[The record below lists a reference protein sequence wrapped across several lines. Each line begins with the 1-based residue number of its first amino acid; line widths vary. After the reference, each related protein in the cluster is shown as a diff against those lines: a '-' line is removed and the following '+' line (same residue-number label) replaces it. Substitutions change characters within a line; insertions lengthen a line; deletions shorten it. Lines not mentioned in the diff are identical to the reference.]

1 MFHIDWPWM
10 LLFLPLPWLFAR
22 WLPVAKQSGDALF
35 LPFAVGVSA
44 SSQAGVSKRL
54 WAKKLL
60 LILCWLSLIFSATRP
75 QWLGQAEPV
84 ATTGR
89 RMMLAVDVSGSM
101 QAKDMAGGA
110 SRLSV
115 VQYVAS
121 NFVKGRT
128 GDQIGLIV
136 FGSEPYVQTPI
147 TPDLNTVEQFLQ
159 QTVVGIAGTQTN
171 IGDAIGLAIKQL
183 QNTPTVTSKQGDK
196 VLVLVT
202 DGASNAGN
210 VDPIEAAKMA
220 AKTGLKIYTI
230 GVGAEVSPGFF
241 GMSGNVDLDEDTLK
255 KIANITGGLY
265 FRATDA
271 DALQS
276 VYAKIDQLEPVA
288 SRQQWVRP
296 TTEWFVWPLAF
307 ALIFSVPAVV
317 IRATAQ

>member
-1 MFHIDWPWM
+1 MMFHIDWPWM
-10 LLFLPLPWLFAR
+10 LLALPLPWLFAR
-22 WLPVAKQSGDALF
+22 WLPAAKESRDALF
-35 LPFAVGVSA
+35 LPFAIGLTA
-44 SSQAGVSKRL
+44 SKHESVNQGLS
-54 WAKKLL
+54 AKKIL
-60 LILCWLSLIFSATRP
+60 LILCWLSLIFAAVRP

-115 VQYVAS
+115 VQYVAG
-121 NFVKGRT
+121 NFVKGRR

-136 FGSEPYVQTPI
+136 FGSQPYVQTPI

-183 QNTPTVTSKQGDK
+183 QNTSVTEKGDK

-202 DGASNAGN
+202 DGASNAGI
-210 VDPIEAAKMA
+210 VDPIEAAQMA

-230 GVGAEVSPGFF
+230 GVGAQVSNGFF
-241 GMSGNVDLDEDTLK
+241 GLSGNADLDEDSLK
-255 KIANITGGLY
+255 KIAKITGGLY

-276 VYAKIDQLEPVA
+276 VYAKIDQLEPVVT
-288 SRQQWVRP
+288 RQQWVRP
-296 TTEWFVWPLAF
+296 TTEWFIWPLAL
-307 ALIFSVPAVV
+307 ALLFSVPAVV
-317 IRATAQ
+317 IRARAL